1 VNDHDSLGP
10 TLAPADVWWPPGEA
24 GRVLRRAGRVVPVVG
39 AGFSKLVGL
48 PLASELGAW
57 MAATLGGSANLD
69 STRLTDCKYVAD
81 EIVATGVDPLD
92 LRSQVAAQYDLS
104 VRGTVPGIGARSLVH
119 VPSKHIVTLNYD
131 RVLEEA
137 ANAEGIPCQSLTW
150 RDLDQ
155 ARAALSP
162 ESDRSLLTIV
172 HIHGSVDEPGQIVLD
187 YAGYKELQNE
197 KRVEEY
203 WRSLTR
209 DWRLLFLG
217 ISIDEPYVV
226 EIIEAVQG
234 GNAKHVIVADGDTI
248 HKFQHERAA
257 LNFPRHGIT
266 DVMLPNDSSGAPRYT
281 ALNGLAW
288 QLTAHFRTASS
299 GGPVLACDDEPL
311 PHCYTA
317 NALVEPDPER
327 SEEVTSLLAEWDF
340 AGERRTF
347 SRLFG
352 EKQPSYTEADVA
364 RMDRALIIGEPG
376 SGKTEL
382 LRVAGREVEPGVQ
395 PVLIRLADVPT
406 RPGDPAKIFAAWAA
420 RGIGL
425 VDDVIVSK
433 EALESAA
440 FHFFLDALDEVPA
453 PARGEAAERIQELA
467 RAFAEHRFTVTAR
480 PMEELEMFAEDRWR
494 TLRVTPTQRW
504 QDAYLTCKGLSWE
517 DDLEPRLEAINDAR
531 ELLRLPFFLSRVVE
545 MSDNGKLETVGDLWG
560 LLQALV
566 TDALERETD
575 VIAIDADDARQW
587 LRKVALA
594 MHLAGRASLAADE
607 IRQIAL
613 PSNVTSSHDDV
624 CDDLVARLLLRPSGT
639 SSEIRFT
646 HRMFGACL
654 AAEALSELHPTPEF
668 VQALAPRYSDKISG
682 VRRDLVVPVSLLL
695 SRESPW
701 RAPIQERDPL
711 LVAYATASDAPVEL
725 RAEAARAIWDH
736 AIGSGVWI
744 WDYDLP
750 EAIEG
755 RRALGSLLAAGGLDE
770 LADEIKQAIDSPE
783 MHLQGNAIRVLASA
797 TRTDIEPE
805 LERVLRDDEREAVV
819 RRQAAIAAAEL
830 RLVDLLDLIVERA
843 VGPADDAERQD
854 STLMAMTL
862 APDDRVLGVAL
873 RLAEAGRWG
882 RGIAI
887 AHTRRRLGVNEA
899 LAVMRRAAEHHRDH
913 FDSAKDELL
922 EAIELPEELTAQA
935 IRDAFFCAVIWEMDD
950 EAIGALIERD
960 REAALHGVR
969 DALEHGGVDW
979 WWHNVELLQNFEP
992 DELRAV
998 QAPPEIVAAAERRV
1012 SESEEVAAAA
1022 AESVADEA
1030 GDEPEQAAKSDVED
1044 ETTARDPTLAELLE
1058 RERDDET
1065 DYLIAHNSRYFAREA
1080 AELPVALSDELQ
1092 HRLDDWWPTDKPYAA
1107 TITWRG
1113 GNSWSQ
1119 ENGAAAWVTY
1129 GPPLDKDLTP
1139 SQWGQIV
1146 ASGVAIFED
1155 QGEWLARHYTEEGLR
1170 GAIELMDTQDADR
1183 WQELF
1188 RAIPQD
1194 ASLPSEL
1201 ADAVIAHLK
1210 KGETYYVESIARRL
1224 GSAFGV
1230 EPLIELSKVSTE
1242 FEATIR
1248 PVLGEHGHRESL
1260 ERLLADL
1267 QTALAA
1273 GAKPDSDELTWLL
1286 NLDGDPAWLEPL
1298 FECLFLAYTTT
1309 SERRGI
1315 SDPVSPLTV
1324 AIQHVGVAAP
1334 DDVVTGYEGLFARDD
1349 RCRWLRR
1356 NLDGFV
1362 EIIVS
1367 SAGMEAAPAAAEAA
1381 RVPFMQ
1387 APSGLD

>member
-1 VNDHDSLGP
+1 M
-10 TLAPADVWWPPGEA
+10 
-24 GRVLRRAGRVVPVVG
+24 PVVG

-48 PLASELGAW
+48 PLASDLGEW
-57 MAATLGGSANLD
+57 MAATLGASVNLD
-69 STRLTDCKYVAD
+69 STRLKDCKYVAD

-92 LRSQVAAQYDLS
+92 LRRQVAAQYDSS
-104 VRGTVPGIGARSLVH
+104 VRGTVTGIAARSLVH

-162 ESDRSLLTIV
+162 ESDRGPLTIV
-172 HIHGSVDEPGQIVLD
+172 HIHGSVEDPEHIVLD
-187 YAGYKELQNE
+187 YAGYQELQNE

-203 WRSLTR
+203 WRTLTR

-226 EIIEAVQG
+226 EIFGAVQG
-234 GNAKHVIVADGDTI
+234 GNAKHVIVADEDTI
-248 HKFQHERAA
+248 HKFQHERAT

-266 DVMLPNDSSGAPRYT
+266 DVTLPNDSSGAPRHT

-299 GGPVLACDDEPL
+299 GGPVLVCDEELL
-311 PHCYTA
+311 PDCYTA
-317 NALVEPDPER
+317 NSLVEPDPER

-340 AGERRTF
+340 AGGRRTF

-352 EKQPSYTEADVA
+352 DKQPIYGEADVA

-382 LRVAGREVEPGVQ
+382 LRVAGREVEAGVQ

-406 RPGDPAKIFAAWAA
+406 RPGDPAKILAAWAA
-420 RGIGL
+420 KGIGL

-433 EALESAA
+433 EALESAE

-453 PARGEAAERIQELA
+453 PARGEAVERIQELA
-467 RAFAEHRFTVTAR
+467 RAFAEHRFAVTAR

-504 QDAYLTCKGLSWE
+504 QDAYLKCKGLSWE

-545 MSDNGKLETVGDLWG
+545 MSDSGKLEAVGDLWG

-575 VIAIDADDARQW
+575 VLAIEADDARQW

-594 MHLAGRASLAADE
+594 MHLAGRVSPTADE

-654 AAEALSELHPTPEF
+654 AAEALSDLDPTPEL

-695 SRESPW
+695 SRESQW

-711 LVAYATASDAPVEL
+711 LVAYATALSAPVEL
-725 RAEAARAIWDH
+725 RAGAARRIWDH
-736 AIGSGVWI
+736 AVESGIWI

-750 EAIEG
+750 EVVEG
-755 RRALGSLLAAGGLDE
+755 RRALGRLLAGGGLDE
-770 LADEIKQAIDSPE
+770 LGDEIREAIDSPE

-797 TRTDIEPE
+797 SRTDIEPE

-830 RLVDLLDLIVERA
+830 KLADLLDLIVARA
-843 VGPADDAERQD
+843 VEPADDAERQD
-854 STLMAMTL
+854 STLIAMKL
-862 APDDRVLGVAL
+862 APDDRVLEVAL

-882 RGIAI
+882 RGLAI
-887 AHTRRRLGVNEA
+887 AHTRRRLGSNAA
-899 LAVMRRAAEHHRDH
+899 LAVMRRAAEHQSDH
-913 FDSAKDELL
+913 FDSTKDELL
-922 EAIELPEELTAQA
+922 EAIEPPEELTAEA
-935 IRDAFFCAVIWEMDD
+935 IRDAFFCAVIWEMND

-960 REAALHGVR
+960 REAALQGVEE
-969 DALEHGGVDW
+969 ALEHGGVDW

-992 DELRAV
+992 GELQAV
-998 QAPPEIVAAAERRV
+998 QAPSEIVAAAVRRV

-1022 AESVADEA
+1022 TESVADEA
-1030 GDEPEQAAKSDVED
+1030 GDEPEQESEAED
-1044 ETTARDPTLAELLE
+1044 ETAARDPTLAELIE

-1080 AELPVALSDELQ
+1080 AELPQALADELRR
-1092 HRLDDWWPTDKPYAA
+1092 RLDDWWPTDKPYAE
-1107 TITWRG
+1107 TITWRDDG
-1113 GNSWSQ
+1113 KSWSQ
-1119 ENGAAAWVTY
+1119 ENGAAAWVAY

-1139 SQWGQIV
+1139 DQWGQIV
-1146 ASGVAIFED
+1146 TSGVAIFED
-1155 QGEWLARHYTEEGLR
+1155 QGEWLARHYTEDGLR
-1170 GAIELMDTQDADR
+1170 GAIGRMDAEDAGR
-1183 WQELF
+1183 WQALF
-1188 RAIPQD
+1188 QAIPPD

-1201 ADAVIAHLK
+1201 ADAVIVHLK
-1210 KGETYYVESIARRL
+1210 EGETYYVESIARRL

-1230 EPLIELSKVSTE
+1230 EPLIELSEVSTE

-1248 PVLGEHGHRESL
+1248 PVLGELGHRDSL

-1273 GAKPDSDELTWLL
+1273 GQKPDSDELTWLL

-1298 FECLFLAYTTT
+1298 FECLFLAYTTE

-1334 DDVVTGYEGLFARDD
+1334 DDVVTGYERLFTRDD

-1362 EIIVS
+1362 EIIVG

-1381 RVPFMQ
+1381 GLPFMQ
-1387 APSGLD
+1387 APSPLD